1 MLFLIYINYIV
12 NSTSL
17 NLLSFADDT
26 TVYQSGSDIDN
37 LTKNVCV
44 FGPVNTNCKA
54 NNSIKINNEII
65 NQVGK
70 YKKEE
75 SVKFLGL
82 YIDKYLTWKEHKY
95 NQLQNS

>member
-1 MLFLIYINYIV
+1 MFEC
-12 NSTSL
+12 
-17 NLLSFADDT
+17 
-26 TVYQSGSDIDN
+26 QKDN
-37 LTKNVCV
+37 CFV

-82 YIDKYLTWKEHKY
+82 YIDKHLTWKEHINISSSKIARAIL
-95 NQLQNS
+95 QLIE